1 VKTRTSDAP
10 EVDQALRSGVRKAG
24 WRLLPLLGAGYLI
37 SYIDRT
43 NVGFAALTMNEALAL
58 TATQFGFAAGIFYLG
73 YVSMEVPS
81 SLVLRR
87 VGARRWLARIMIT
100 WGLAA
105 AGTAFVVGPQSLYVI
120 RLLTGVAEAG
130 FYPGVI
136 FYLSTWFPP
145 QYRARV
151 FAVFS
156 MANPLS
162 SVVSGPVSTSLLED
176 MDGLLGLAGWQW
188 MFICEGLPACVLGLW
203 TLRCLPDS
211 PDDARWLTA
220 EEKAA
225 LSAPHAEPVRPGVS
239 TDLWQALRDPR
250 ITILSISYFL
260 LIVGILGVTLWLPQM
275 LKQHS
280 LSTTAIGWVSTVPY
294 LAACIGMIVW
304 SVVMDRTRAFL
315 NHYVVAC
322 LVAAGGFALSIT
334 VDSLPIT
341 LMGITLALVGMNAC
355 RAPLFAMCPTFVAGA
370 AAAGSIAFIN
380 SVGNL
385 GGFVGPYLVGW
396 LKDTT
401 GSFSAGLVALA
412 IALAAAGFTA
422 LLLKIVRPHPS
433 GLPSSLHPR

>member
-1 VKTRTSDAP
+1 
-10 EVDQALRSGVRKAG
+10 VRKAA
-24 WRLLPLLGAGYLI
+24 WRLLPLLGLGYLI

-43 NVGFAALTMNEALAL
+43 NVGFAALTMTEELAL

-105 AGTAFVVGPQSLYVI
+105 AATAIVVGPQSLYAI
-120 RLLTGVAEAG
+120 RLLTGIAEAG

-136 FYLSTWFPP
+136 FYLSNWFPP

-151 FAVFS
+151 FALFS
-156 MANPLS
+156 VANPLS
-162 SVVSGPVSTSLLED
+162 SVVSGPVSTALLSN
-176 MDGLLGLAGWQW
+176 MDGILGLSGWQW
-188 MFICEGLPACVLGLW
+188 MFICEGLPACVLGFW
-203 TLRCLPDS
+203 TLRFLPDS
-211 PDDARWLTA
+211 PAEAHWLTA
-220 EEKAA
+220 EEKRA
-225 LSAPHAEPVRPGVS
+225 LSAPHVESREPGVQ
-239 TDLWQALRDPR
+239 TDLWHALRDPR
-250 ITILSISYFL
+250 VTILSASYFL

-280 LSTTAIGWVSTVPY
+280 LSTMTIGWVSAVPY
-294 LAACIGMIVW
+294 LIASISMVVW
-304 SVVMDRTRAFL
+304 SVVMDRMRTFL
-315 NHYVVAC
+315 GHYVTAC
-322 LVAAGGFALSIT
+322 LLAAVGFAVSIMA
-334 VDSLPIT
+334 DSLPIT
-341 LMGITLALVGMNAC
+341 MLGITLALVGMNSC
-355 RAPLFAMCPTFVAGA
+355 RAPLFAMLPSFVAGA

-401 GSFSAGLVALA
+401 GSFKAGLVALA
-412 IALAAAGFTA
+412 ISLAAGGFTA
-422 LLLKIVRPHPS
+422 LLLKWVRPPQ
-433 GLPSSLHPR
+433 PAPIQASSSAR